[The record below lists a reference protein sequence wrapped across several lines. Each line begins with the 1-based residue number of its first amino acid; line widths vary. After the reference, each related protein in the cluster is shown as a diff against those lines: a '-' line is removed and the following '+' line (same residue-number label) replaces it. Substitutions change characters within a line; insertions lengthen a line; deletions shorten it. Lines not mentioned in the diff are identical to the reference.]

1 MKKTF
6 WGYSIQEV
14 DDNIGY
20 LESQNIKLERQVK
33 QLSSELEKA
42 KNDLQ
47 NTQLNSEGSS
57 EQTETAE
64 KDRLISE
71 LEQKLS
77 EAEKKNRELTSNS
90 EELKAKINELSSAN
104 SAQENAA
111 YDEVGKICQIAY
123 ADMHITK
130 QKTKEHIEMFLKQ
143 FWKQWSAYEKQLAAL
158 SEQVKARQQEGRD
171 SFISYADY
179 ILQTFGDME
188 NSNRELD
195 DNLSEII
202 GKKSKIEDSL
212 NSLLSELDKDFDD
225 ERDIHDAL
233 PETETP
239 DETETDDGKKY
250 SILAAIKYFQKIHT
264 DSETPSDAKAPQNA
278 GVSANASPAT
288 ETVYPNAKQDEMNIS
303 KEVNIRNII

>member
-1 MKKTF
+1 MKKSF

-14 DDNIGY
+14 DDNISY

-42 KNDLQ
+42 KNELQ
-47 NTQLNSEGSS
+47 NIQLDADGSS
-57 EQTETAE
+57 EQTGSVE
-64 KDRLISE
+64 KDRLIAE
-71 LEQKLS
+71 LEQKLTES
-77 EAEKKNRELTSNS
+77 EKKNQELVSS
-90 EELKAKINELSSAN
+90 AEELKAKINELSSAN
-104 SAQENAA
+104 LMQESVA

-130 QKTKEHIEMFLKQ
+130 QKTKEHIELFLQQ

-158 SEQVKARQQEGRD
+158 SEQVKARQQESRD

-179 ILQTFGDME
+179 ILQAFGDME

-195 DNLSEII
+195 NNLSEII

-225 ERDIHDAL
+225 EKDVSEDS
-233 PETETP
+233 PETKIAE
-239 DETETDDGKKY
+239 EVETDDKKKY
-250 SILAAIKYFQKIHT
+250 SILTAIKYLQMHMSQESQSDDKVLR
-264 DSETPSDAKAPQNA
+264 SENVAVN
-278 GVSANASPAT
+278 VSPAA
-288 ETVYPNAKQDEMNIS
+288 ETTYFDTKKDEMNIS
-303 KEVNIRNII
+303 KDVNIRNII